1 MGGNIGLCCYCSKW
15 KINQLD
21 NLYNEAILYCKDVAY
36 GENIHPFYKTFIYLS
51 CIIPGYYSSSNI
63 NHHSFLHCN
72 DRLLAED
79 QDTAGKPDENANA
92 SVIPAADS
100 QQSTTSSLHP
110 PPKRSH
116 AAKFCMLTKFMLP
129 LVITQMV
136 PDVAEQVCVI
146 VGSWLPWMSEMF
158 CHCDMV
164 EILVSVYLV

>member
-1 MGGNIGLCCYCSKW
+1 MGGNIGFCCYCSIW
-15 KINQLD
+15 KINQLGY
-21 NLYNEAILYCKDVAY
+21 LYNEAILYCKNVAY
-36 GENIHPFYKTFIYLS
+36 GENIHPFYKTFIYLL
-51 CIIPGYYSSSNI
+51 CIIPGYYSSQYPNI
-63 NHHSFLHCN
+63 NHHSFLHCY

-79 QDTAGKPDENANA
+79 QDTVGKPDENANA

-110 PPKRSH
+110 PPKLSH

-146 VGSWLPWMSEMF
+146 VGSWLPSISKN
-158 CHCDMV
+158 
-164 EILVSVYLV
+164 ILSL